1 LGVLRGLMALG
12 CPRLLVLGGG
22 GYNPWSVGRLW
33 TGVWA
38 TLNGIEIPDR
48 LPKEG
53 EEVLRALRWDR
64 ARAGRATRRNTGS
77 PPCATRRA
85 PAPCGP
91 RSRTGSTCCGD
102 GPRRAAEFPIF

>member
-1 LGVLRGLMALG
+1 MSLG

-38 TLNGIEIPDR
+38 TLNGHEIPER
-48 LPKEG
+48 LPQEG

-64 ARAGRATRRNTGS
+64 ARAGRNRRSIGS

-85 PAPCGP
+85 RAPCDP
-91 RSRTGSTCCGD
+91 RSRPASPCCGD
-102 GPRRAAEFPIF
+102 GPRRAAVFPIF